1 MDENYSNLLEQISKI
16 EELMNKD
23 NIKGTEK
30 ELENE
35 MDKETNNNKK
45 EEHLS
50 SASIVRSS
58 SKKRIEK
65 IEKILTLDS
74 VVYDIFESAGE
85 NKNKNYEKVS
95 NEIKRVEYKNNIEKE
110 KLKKKIVQITE
121 RLSNFNNLHKN
132 KNEKKDE
139 EEEKIDKLLDLQKKK
154 LEVMEFERDKKFNF
168 LEVVQRL
175 KVPPEKRTIRDILR
189 IKNYIIQSKLG
200 INFIEEFTDSNIVEK
215 LINFCSIE
223 MLYQRYKKG
232 EVIFRIGEPPDSFY
246 SIIFGKVNILKPKP
260 KVENMT
266 GFQYFNYLMD
276 LKKNKEVYIFNEC
289 IKNNKNNYVIAQ
301 NDADIIHY
309 IYLLR
314 FLEHNKINN
323 GQFVELDK
331 VLDLLS
337 ITPEELGIDPNQ
349 VNSNF
354 YINENLKKIIRNIPP
369 ISNDIL
375 DKYYFVDDKIY
386 GKDIIVYEYNKFL
399 TLKTNNY
406 FGDSAI
412 ETNTPR
418 NATVIAEEE
427 TDIAYLPNKL
437 YYAQIA
443 SEKALL
449 LEKKISSLHSRYF
462 FNKVKY
468 NKFSKK
474 YYYYFLTE
482 RYVKNDIIFNERETI
497 KYIYFIQEGSVELS
511 TSRSINEMDS
521 LINMCLEKKKNLLE
535 EDDDLY
541 SSNTIRNENQKDNEF
556 FSYNQISSHRDD
568 LLEFLNQKKK
578 NKLGILNSNEDI
590 GALSYFLGNVYLT
603 TCKVISNHAK
613 VYKIDVDYLKEILH
627 NEYDCKEEFIKR
639 MKEKLQL
646 LSQRI
651 FKINNIK
658 LIMIDDKVCQDKLDM
673 IKEHEKQITISNSSN
688 LRPLINYDKLNDLF
702 NKQKENN
709 VSNIISTS
717 NKTIDVH
724 GKSSLNFSNLNKI
737 RTKNLPINF
746 PKLNS
751 NRTMKKDSNHF
762 FLPSITTNDID
773 EKEKEGYYSSRLK
786 NYKIK
791 GMNLNNIK
799 KFDLNQEHKKLFTK
813 KFVIEENLLSRIQ
826 KEIKAFANNKHSF
839 LREIIKTEKIK
850 SKNSIRNIDNSS
862 NKKDDKIF
870 LTICT
875 SKDSK
880 EDEVKKSELSSF
892 NLYNDS
898 TISNKMKNQ
907 LSERNINK
915 KKPSYLKCS
924 THFNFS
930 DMSNDYKR
938 SSTENNL
945 KKSKNTSI
953 DASMKNLNK
962 INKKFSH
969 PYYDPLTL
977 AKIERYKIFEN
988 KNIIDKF
995 KSNYL
1000 GMPTERIK
1008 ELKKIRASLKNNFK
1022 IKYQTYNV
1030 RNKNN

>member
-1 MDENYSNLLEQISKI
+1 MEENYSNLLEQINKI
-16 EELMNKD
+16 EDLINKD
-23 NIKGTEK
+23 INKGTEK
-30 ELENE
+30 EMENE
-35 MDKETNNNKK
+35 QDKETNSNKN
-45 EEHLS
+45 EEQLS
-50 SASIVRSS
+50 SSTIVRSM
-58 SKKRIEK
+58 SKKKIEK
-65 IEKILTLDS
+65 LEKILTLDS
-74 VVYDIFESAGE
+74 VVYDIFDSGE
-85 NKNKNYEKVS
+85 NKNKNYEKIS

-132 KNEKKDE
+132 DKNKDE

-189 IKNYIIQSKLG
+189 IKTYITQSKLG
-200 INFIEEFTDSNIVEK
+200 INFVEEFTDTNIVEK

-223 MLYQRYKKG
+223 MLYQRFKKG

-266 GFQYFNYLMD
+266 GSQYFHYLMD
-276 LKKNKEVYIFNEC
+276 LKKNKEFYIFNEC
-289 IKNNKNNYVIAQ
+289 IKNNKKNYVISH
-301 NDADIIHY
+301 NDVDIIHY

-323 GQFVELDK
+323 GAFVELDE

-337 ITPEELGIDPNQ
+337 ITPEELGIDPNN

-354 YINENLKKIIRNIPP
+354 YINDNLKKIIRKIPP

-375 DKYYFVDDKIY
+375 DKYHFIDDKIY

-399 TLKTNNY
+399 TLRTNNY

-482 RYVKNDIIFNERETI
+482 RFVKNDIIFYEREAI

-521 LINMCLEKKKNLLE
+521 LINICLEKKKNLNE
-535 EDDDLY
+535 EEDDLY
-541 SSNTIRNENQKDNEF
+541 SSNTRRNESQKENDF
-556 FSYNQISSHRDD
+556 YSYNQISSHKDD

-578 NKLGILNSNEDI
+578 NKLGILNKNEDL
-590 GALSYFLGNVYLT
+590 GALSYFLGKEYLT

-646 LSQRI
+646 LSERI

-658 LIMIDDKVCQDKLDM
+658 LIMIDDKICQDKLD
-673 IKEHEKQITISNSSN
+673 ILKEHEKQMTISNSSN
-688 LRPLINYDKLNDLF
+688 LRPLINFDKLNDLI

-709 VSNIISTS
+709 ISNVNSSS
-717 NKTIDVH
+717 NKTIDIH
-724 GKSSLNFSNLNKI
+724 GKSSLTFGNMNKI
-737 RTKNLPINF
+737 RTKNISINF

-751 NRTMKKDSNHF
+751 NRTMKKNSNNF
-762 FLPSITTNDID
+762 FLPSITSDAD
-773 EKEKEGYYSSRLK
+773 GKEGSYSSRLQ

-791 GMNLNNIK
+791 GINLNNIK
-799 KFDLNQEHKKLFTK
+799 KFDLNQEHKKLLTK
-813 KFVIEENLLSRIQ
+813 KFVIEENLLSKIQ

-839 LREIIKTEKIK
+839 LREITKTDKTK
-850 SKNSIRNIDNSS
+850 SKDSKRNINDSS
-862 NKKDDKIF
+862 NKKDEKLF
-870 LTICT
+870 LTLCT
-875 SKDSK
+875 SKDIK
-880 EDEVKKSELSSF
+880 EDEVKKKELSSF
-892 NLYNDS
+892 NLNNDS
-898 TISNKMKNQ
+898 NISHKMKNQ
-907 LSERNINK
+907 LSERNISKEN
-915 KKPSYLKCS
+915 PSYLKCS
-924 THFNFS
+924 THFNFNEL
-930 DMSNDYKR
+930 SNDYKR
-938 SSTENNL
+938 SNTENNL
-945 KKSKNTSI
+945 KKSRNISI
-953 DASMKNLNK
+953 DAAMKTINK
-962 INKKFSH
+962 ISKKFSH

-988 KNIIDKF
+988 KNIIDKL

-1000 GMPTERIK
+1000 GLPTERIK
-1008 ELKKIRASLKNNFK
+1008 ELKKIRASLKNNFR

>member
-1 MDENYSNLLEQISKI
+1 MDENYSNLLEQINKI
-16 EELMNKD
+16 EEFINKD
-23 NIKGTEK
+23 NNKGTEK
-30 ELENE
+30 EIENE
-35 MDKETNNNKK
+35 QDKETNSNKN
-45 EEHLS
+45 EEQLS
-50 SASIVRSS
+50 SSTIVRSV
-58 SKKRIEK
+58 SKKKIEK
-65 IEKILTLDS
+65 LEKILTLDS
-74 VVYDIFESAGE
+74 VVYDIFDSGD
-85 NKNKNYEKVS
+85 NKNKNYEKIS

-121 RLSNFNNLHKN
+121 RLSKINNLHKN
-132 KNEKKDE
+132 DKNKEE

-189 IKNYIIQSKLG
+189 IKTYITQSKLG
-200 INFIEEFTDSNIVEK
+200 INFVEEFTDTNIVEK

-223 MLYQRYKKG
+223 MLYQRFKKG
-232 EVIFRIGEPPDSFY
+232 EVIFRIGEAPDSFY

-266 GFQYFNYLMD
+266 GSQYFHYLMD
-276 LKKNKEVYIFNEC
+276 LKKNKEFYIFYEC
-289 IKNNKNNYVIAQ
+289 IKNNKKNYVISL
-301 NDADIIHY
+301 NDVDIIHY

-323 GQFVELDK
+323 GAFVELDE
-331 VLDLLS
+331 VLDLLN
-337 ITPEELGIDPNQ
+337 ITPEELGIDPSKI
-349 VNSNF
+349 NSNF
-354 YINENLKKIIRNIPP
+354 YINDNLKKIIRKIPP

-375 DKYYFVDDKIY
+375 DKYHFIDDTIY

-412 ETNTPR
+412 ETNTAR

-443 SEKALL
+443 SEKASL

-462 FNKVKY
+462 FNKIKY

-482 RYVKNDIIFNERETI
+482 RFVKNDIIFYERETI

-521 LINMCLEKKKNLLE
+521 LINICLEKKKNLNE
-535 EDDDLY
+535 EEDDLY
-541 SSNTIRNENQKDNEF
+541 SSNTRRNESQKENDF
-556 FSYNQISSHRDD
+556 YSYNQISSHKDD

-578 NKLGILNSNEDI
+578 NKLGILNKNEDL
-590 GALSYFLGNVYLT
+590 GALSYFLGKEYLT

-646 LSQRI
+646 LSERI

-658 LIMIDDKVCQDKLDM
+658 LIMIDDKICQDKLDI
-673 IKEHEKQITISNSSN
+673 IKEHEKQMTISNSSN
-688 LRPLINYDKLNDLF
+688 LKPLINFDKLNDLI
-702 NKQKENN
+702 NKPKENN
-709 VSNIISTS
+709 ITNINSSS

-724 GKSSLNFSNLNKI
+724 VKSSLTFSNLNKI
-737 RTKNLPINF
+737 RTKNLSINF

-751 NRTMKKDSNHF
+751 NRTMKKNSNNF
-762 FLPSITTNDID
+762 FLPSITNDAD
-773 EKEKEGYYSSRLK
+773 GKEGSYSSRLQ

-791 GMNLNNIK
+791 GINLNNIK
-799 KFDLNQEHKKLFTK
+799 KFDLNQEHKKLLTK
-813 KFVIEENLLSRIQ
+813 KFVIEENLLSKIT
-826 KEIKAFANNKHSF
+826 KEIKALANNKHSF
-839 LREIIKTEKIK
+839 LREITKTDKTK
-850 SKNSIRNIDNSS
+850 SKDSKRNINDSS
-862 NKKDDKIF
+862 NKKDEKLF
-870 LTICT
+870 LTLCT
-875 SKDSK
+875 SKDIK
-880 EDEVKKSELSSF
+880 EDKVKKKELTSF
-892 NLYNDS
+892 NLNNDS
-898 TISNKMKNQ
+898 TISHKMKNQ
-907 LSERNINK
+907 LSERNISKEN
-915 KKPSYLKCS
+915 PSYLKCS
-924 THFNFS
+924 THFNFNEL
-930 DMSNDYKR
+930 SNDYKR
-938 SSTENNL
+938 SKTENNL
-945 KKSKNTSI
+945 KKSRNISI
-953 DASMKNLNK
+953 EAAMKTINK
-962 INKKFSH
+962 ISKKFSH

-988 KNIIDKF
+988 KNIIDKL

-1000 GMPTERIK
+1000 GLPTERIK
-1008 ELKKIRASLKNNFK
+1008 ELKKIRVSLKNNFR
-1022 IKYQTYNV
+1022 IKYQTFNV

>member
-1 MDENYSNLLEQISKI
+1 MDKNYSNLLEQINKI
-16 EELMNKD
+16 DELINKE
-23 NIKGTEK
+23 NNKGKEK
-30 ELENE
+30 EGENE
-35 MDKETNNNKK
+35 QEKETNSNKN
-45 EEHLS
+45 EERLS
-50 SASIVRSS
+50 SSTIIRSV
-58 SKKRIEK
+58 SKKK
-65 IEKILTLDS
+65 IEKLEKMPTLDS
-74 VVYDIFESAGE
+74 VVYDIFESGE
-85 NKNKNYEKVS
+85 NKNKNYEKIS

-121 RLSNFNNLHKN
+121 RLSNFSNLDKEEKN
-132 KNEKKDE
+132 KYE
-139 EEEKIDKLLDLQKKK
+139 EEEKIDKLLDLQKKR

-175 KVPPEKRTIRDILR
+175 KIPPEKRTIRDILR
-189 IKNYIIQSKLG
+189 IKTYITQSKLG
-200 INFIEEFTDSNIVEK
+200 ISFIEEFTDLNIVEK

-223 MLYQRYKKG
+223 MLYQRFKKG

-260 KVENMT
+260 KIENMT
-266 GFQYFNYLMD
+266 GSQYFNYLMD
-276 LKKNKEVYIFNEC
+276 LKNNKEFYRFNEC
-289 IKNNKNNYVIAQ
+289 IKNNKKNFAISQ
-301 NDADIIHY
+301 NDVDIIHY

-323 GQFVELDK
+323 GPVVELDK
-331 VLDLLS
+331 VLDFLK
-337 ITPEELGIDPNQ
+337 ITPEELGIDPNK
-349 VNSNF
+349 VNSNY
-354 YINENLKKIIRNIPP
+354 YINDNLKKIIRKLPP

-375 DKYYFVDDKIY
+375 DKYHFIDDNIY

-449 LEKKISSLHSRYF
+449 LEKKITSLHSRYF

-482 RYVKNDIIFNERETI
+482 RHVKNDIIFYEREAI

-511 TSRSINEMDS
+511 TSRSINEMDE
-521 LINMCLEKKKNLLE
+521 LINICLEKKKNLCE
-535 EDDDLY
+535 EDDDLN
-541 SSNTIRNENQKDNEF
+541 SNNTKRNENQKEYDF
-556 FSYNQISSHRDD
+556 FSYNQISSHRED

-578 NKLGILNSNEDI
+578 NKLGILKANEDI
-590 GALSYFLGNVYLT
+590 GVLSYFLGKEYLV
-603 TCKVISNHAK
+603 TCKVISNQVK
-613 VYKIDVDYLKEILH
+613 VYKIDVDYLKEILR

-646 LSQRI
+646 LSERI

-658 LIMIDDKVCQDKLDM
+658 LIMIDDKVCQDKLDI
-673 IKEHEKQITISNSSN
+673 IKEYEKQLTISNSSN

-709 VSNIISTS
+709 ISNINSLS
-717 NKTIDVH
+717 NKTIDIH
-724 GKSSLNFSNLNKI
+724 GKNSLACNNLSKI
-737 RTKNLPINF
+737 RTKNLSINF
-746 PKLNS
+746 PSLNS
-751 NRTMKKDSNHF
+751 NRTMKKNNKNF
-762 FLPSITTNDID
+762 FLPSIKNDAD
-773 EKEKEGYYSSRLK
+773 EKEGAYSSRLK

-791 GMNLNNIK
+791 GINLNNIK
-799 KFDLNQEHKKLFTK
+799 KFDLNQDHTKLVAK
-813 KFVIEENLLSRIQ
+813 KFVIEENLLSKIQ

-839 LREIIKTEKIK
+839 LREIVKTDKIK
-850 SKNSIRNIDNSS
+850 CKNSERKLNDSS
-862 NKKDDKIF
+862 NKNDDKLF
-870 LTICT
+870 LTLCT
-875 SKDSK
+875 SKDNK
-880 EDEVKKSELSSF
+880 EDEIKKKELSSF
-892 NLYNDS
+892 NLNNDS
-898 TISNKMKNQ
+898 TISQKMKIQ

-915 KKPSYLKCS
+915 ENPSYLKCS
-924 THFNFS
+924 TNFNFN
-930 DMSNDYKR
+930 DLSNEYKK
-938 SSTENNL
+938 SNTENNL
-945 KKSKNTSI
+945 KKSRNISI
-953 DASMKNLNK
+953 DICIKSFNK
-962 INKKFSH
+962 ISKKFSH

-977 AKIERYKIFEN
+977 VKIERYKIFEN
-988 KNIIDKF
+988 KNLMDKL

-1000 GMPTERIK
+1000 DLPTERIK
-1008 ELKKIRASLKNNFK
+1008 ELKKIRASLKNNFR

>member
-1 MDENYSNLLEQISKI
+1 MDENYSNLLDQINKI
-16 EELMNKD
+16 EELINKD
-23 NIKGTEK
+23 NNKGTEK
-30 ELENE
+30 EVENE
-35 MDKETNNNKK
+35 QDKETNSNKN
-45 EEHLS
+45 EEQLS
-50 SASIVRSS
+50 SSTIVRSM
-58 SKKRIEK
+58 SKKK
-65 IEKILTLDS
+65 IEKMEKFLTLDS
-74 VVYDIFESAGE
+74 VVYDIFDSGE
-85 NKNKNYEKVS
+85 NKNKNYEKIS
-95 NEIKRVEYKNNIEKE
+95 NEIKRMEFKNNIEKE

-121 RLSNFNNLHKN
+121 RLSNFNNLPKNDKN
-132 KNEKKDE
+132 KNEEK

-189 IKNYIIQSKLG
+189 IKTYITQSKLG
-200 INFIEEFTDSNIVEK
+200 ITFIEEFTDTNIVEK

-223 MLYQRYKKG
+223 MLYQRFKKG

-260 KVENMT
+260 KIENMT

-276 LKKNKEVYIFNEC
+276 LKKNKEFYIFNEC
-289 IKNNKNNYVIAQ
+289 IKNNKKNFAISL
-301 NDADIIHY
+301 NDVDIIHY

-323 GQFVELDK
+323 GTFVELDK

-354 YINENLKKIIRNIPP
+354 YINNNLKKIIRRIPP
-369 ISNDIL
+369 ISNDLL
-375 DKYYFVDDKIY
+375 DKYHFIDDKIY

-449 LEKKISSLHSRYF
+449 LEKKITSLHSRYF

-482 RYVKNDIIFNERETI
+482 RFVKNDIIFYERETI

-511 TSRSINEMDS
+511 TSRSINEMDK
-521 LINMCLEKKKNLLE
+521 LINICLEKKKNLNEE
-535 EDDDLY
+535 EDDELY
-541 SSNTIRNENQKDNEF
+541 SKNLKRNENQKDYDF
-556 FSYNQISSHRDD
+556 YSYNQISSHKDD
-568 LLEFLNQKKK
+568 LLEYLNQKKK
-578 NKLGILNSNEDI
+578 NKLGILNKNEDI
-590 GALSYFLGNVYLT
+590 GALSYFLGKEYLI

-613 VYKIDVDYLKEILH
+613 VYKIDVDYLKEILR

-651 FKINNIK
+651 FEINNIK
-658 LIMIDDKVCQDKLDM
+658 LIMIDGKVCQDKLDI
-673 IKEHEKQITISNSSN
+673 IKEHEKQMTTSNSSSFKS
-688 LRPLINYDKLNDLF
+688 LINFDKLNDLF

-709 VSNIISTS
+709 ISNINSLS
-717 NKTIDVH
+717 NKTIDFH
-724 GKSSLNFSNLNKI
+724 GKSSLTFSSLNKI
-737 RTKNLPINF
+737 RTKNLSINF
-746 PKLNS
+746 PNLNS
-751 NRTMKKDSNHF
+751 NRIIKKNNNNF
-762 FLPSITTNDID
+762 FLPSITNDVD
-773 EKEKEGYYSSRLK
+773 GKEGSYSSRLQ

-791 GMNLNNIK
+791 GINLNKIK
-799 KFDLNQEHKKLFTK
+799 KFDLNQENKKLLTK
-813 KFVIEENLLSRIQ
+813 RFVIEENFLSKIQ

-839 LREIIKTEKIK
+839 LREIIKTDKAK
-850 SKNSIRNIDNSS
+850 SKDSKRNINESS
-862 NKKDDKIF
+862 NNKDEKLF
-870 LTICT
+870 LTLCT
-875 SKDSK
+875 SKDNK
-880 EDEVKKSELSSF
+880 EDEVKKKELSSF
-892 NLYNDS
+892 NLNNDS
-898 TISNKMKNQ
+898 TISHKMKIQ

-915 KKPSYLKCS
+915 ENSSFLKCS
-924 THFNFS
+924 THFNFNAL
-930 DMSNDYKR
+930 SNDYNR
-938 SSTENNL
+938 SNTENNL
-945 KKSKNTSI
+945 KKSRNISL
-953 DASMKNLNK
+953 DACTKTVNK
-962 INKKFSH
+962 ISKKFNH

-977 AKIERYKIFEN
+977 VKMERYKIFGN
-988 KNIIDKF
+988 NNILDKL

-1000 GMPTERIK
+1000 DLPTERIK
-1008 ELKKIRASLKNNFK
+1008 ELKKIRASLKNNFR
-1022 IKYQTYNV
+1022 IKYQTYNA
-1030 RNKNN
+1030 RNKN

>member
-1 MDENYSNLLEQISKI
+1 MDENYSNLLDQINKI
-16 EELMNKD
+16 EELINKD
-23 NIKGTEK
+23 NNKGTEK
-30 ELENE
+30 EVENE
-35 MDKETNNNKK
+35 QDKETNSNKN
-45 EEHLS
+45 EEQLS
-50 SASIVRSS
+50 SSTIVRSA
-58 SKKRIEK
+58 SKKK
-65 IEKILTLDS
+65 IEKMEKFLTLDS
-74 VVYDIFESAGE
+74 VVYDIFDSGE
-85 NKNKNYEKVS
+85 NKNKNYEKIS
-95 NEIKRVEYKNNIEKE
+95 NEIKRMEFKNNIEKE

-121 RLSNFNNLHKN
+121 RLSNFNNLPKNDKN
-132 KNEKKDE
+132 KNE

-189 IKNYIIQSKLG
+189 IKTYITQSKLG
-200 INFIEEFTDSNIVEK
+200 ITFIEEFTDTNIVEK

-223 MLYQRYKKG
+223 MLYQRFKKG

-260 KVENMT
+260 KIENMT

-276 LKKNKEVYIFNEC
+276 LKKNKEFYIFNEC
-289 IKNNKNNYVIAQ
+289 IKNNKKNFAISL
-301 NDADIIHY
+301 NDVDIIHY

-323 GQFVELDK
+323 GAFVELDE

-354 YINENLKKIIRNIPP
+354 YINNNLKKIIRKIPP
-369 ISNDIL
+369 ISNDLL
-375 DKYYFVDDKIY
+375 DKYHFIDDKIY

-449 LEKKISSLHSRYF
+449 LEKKITSLHSRYF

-482 RYVKNDIIFNERETI
+482 RFVKNDIIFYERETI

-511 TSRSINEMDS
+511 TSRSINEMDK
-521 LINMCLEKKKNLLE
+521 LINICLEKKKNLNEE
-535 EDDDLY
+535 EDDELY
-541 SSNTIRNENQKDNEF
+541 SKNLKRNENQKDYDF
-556 FSYNQISSHRDD
+556 YSYNQISSHKDD
-568 LLEFLNQKKK
+568 LLEYLNQKKK
-578 NKLGILNSNEDI
+578 NKLGILNKNEDI
-590 GALSYFLGNVYLT
+590 GALSYFLGKEYLI

-613 VYKIDVDYLKEILH
+613 VYKIDVDYLKEILR

-651 FKINNIK
+651 FEINNIK
-658 LIMIDDKVCQDKLDM
+658 LIMIDGKVCQDKLDI
-673 IKEHEKQITISNSSN
+673 IKEHEKQMTNSNSSSFKS
-688 LRPLINYDKLNDLF
+688 LINFDKLNDLF

-709 VSNIISTS
+709 ISNINSLS
-717 NKTIDVH
+717 NKTIDFH
-724 GKSSLNFSNLNKI
+724 GKSSLTFSSLNKI
-737 RTKNLPINF
+737 RTKNLSINF
-746 PKLNS
+746 PNLNS
-751 NRTMKKDSNHF
+751 NRIIKKNNNNF
-762 FLPSITTNDID
+762 FLPSITNDVD
-773 EKEKEGYYSSRLK
+773 GKEGSYSSRLQ

-791 GMNLNNIK
+791 GINLNKIK
-799 KFDLNQEHKKLFTK
+799 KFDLNQENKKLLTK
-813 KFVIEENLLSRIQ
+813 RFVIEENFLSKIQ

-839 LREIIKTEKIK
+839 LREIIKTDKAK
-850 SKNSIRNIDNSS
+850 SKDSKRNINESS
-862 NKKDDKIF
+862 NNKDEKLF
-870 LTICT
+870 LTLCT
-875 SKDSK
+875 SKDNK
-880 EDEVKKSELSSF
+880 EDEVKKKELSSF
-892 NLYNDS
+892 NLNNDS
-898 TISNKMKNQ
+898 TISHKMKIQ

-915 KKPSYLKCS
+915 ENSSFLKCS
-924 THFNFS
+924 THFNFNAL
-930 DMSNDYKR
+930 SNDYNR
-938 SSTENNL
+938 SNTENNL
-945 KKSKNTSI
+945 KKSRNISL
-953 DASMKNLNK
+953 DACTKTVNK
-962 INKKFSH
+962 ISKKFNH

-977 AKIERYKIFEN
+977 VKMERYKIFGN
-988 KNIIDKF
+988 NNILDKL

-1000 GMPTERIK
+1000 DLPTERIK
-1008 ELKKIRASLKNNFK
+1008 ELKKIRASLKNNFR
-1022 IKYQTYNV
+1022 IKYQTYNA
-1030 RNKNN
+1030 RNKN